1 VGHTPDHTKRYKN
14 WHWGEDCT
22 QIIEWPDPDYPANLI
37 EIGRLAEL
45 HVQAGP
51 RDGKRVIHVA
61 PEHMDGAHLAFDP
74 DHAKQRL
81 YVLTP
86 DAVRRAARRNFWD
99 AAANIDLGELARHV
113 GGTHTRDYPALRVS
127 PVGTLT
133 HVTYLTNKKGDGVSL
148 YIHHLGEE
156 DIAKGTPARQP
167 MLAVDSKGRFW
178 IAGGAYH
185 CPVPGITN

>member
-1 VGHTPDHTKRYKN
+1 VGHTTDHARRYRN
-14 WHWGEDCT
+14 WHWGADCT
-22 QIIEWPDPDYPANLI
+22 QIIEWRDPDYPAHLI

-45 HVQAGP
+45 HVLLGP
-51 RDGKRVIHVA
+51 RGGKRVIHVA
-61 PEHMDGAHLAFDP
+61 PEHMDGSHLAFDP
-74 DHAKQRL
+74 DHSRQRL

-99 AAANIDLGELARHV
+99 ASASITLEELARKV
-113 GGTHTRDYPALRVS
+113 GGGHLNGYPDVRVS

-133 HVTYLTNKKGDGVSL
+133 HVTYLTLKEGDGVSL

-156 DIAKGTPARQP
+156 DIAKGKEPRQP
-167 MLAVDSKGRFW
+167 MLAVDAKGRFW
-178 IAGGAYH
+178 IVGGAYH

>member
-1 VGHTPDHTKRYKN
+1 MAHTKDHARRYRN

-22 QIIEWPDPDYPANLI
+22 QIIEWPDADYPDNLI

-45 HVQAGP
+45 HVLSGP
-51 RDGKRVIHVA
+51 RGGKRVIHVA
-61 PEHMDGAHLAFDP
+61 PEHMDGSHLAFNP
-74 DHAKQRL
+74 DHKRQRL

-99 AAANIDLGELARHV
+99 GDASMDLGELAHRV
-113 GGTHTRDYPALRVS
+113 GGPHRGDYPAVRVS

-156 DIAKGTPARQP
+156 DIAKGNPARQP
-167 MLAVDSKGRFW
+167 MLAVDGKGRFW
-178 IAGGAYH
+178 IAGGAYT